1 MRRILGILSALLAA
15 TAVVAATSV
24 GADDTHTY
32 KLEMYDA
39 FGLVEDA
46 EVKVAGV
53 AAGKIAGFEINDE
66 KRALVEVELTGPLA
80 VLGDKTQCSAEP
92 QSLIAEYFIDC
103 QPAGEPLA
111 DGATVPKLVIQSVQ
125 PDLVASTLRLPYRQR
140 LTLLINEFG
149 TALAGNPERLNEA
162 IRLGAPALRDLHKAL
177 KLLADQS
184 KVIAQLNV
192 DSDRIVADLADRSDD
207 VVAFIREAGEA
218 AVASAERRDDLSTN
232 FDLLDDALRELGP
245 TMAELENAGRQAAP
259 LFADL
264 RTAAPGLNILASN
277 LPAFSRATERSLL
290 SLGRAANVGSRALS
304 PTGRATIKALG
315 DAARNGPQAAE
326 QARLLLNDISDPR
339 RAVAIDD
346 RVDEETGRDN
356 PRPGKRDTRGYTGME
371 GLLNYFYYFSLALNQ
386 YDRAGHFLHFNLYDV
401 FEGPCGEWNA
411 EQHWPLDPLKVQNPA
426 TDGAQ
431 SDERPALPDGR
442 TRDPLRAHPC
452 VGFLGPNQPG
462 ITQDQSEL
470 GVGPY
475 DPSVCPNGSAS
486 PDICPGGA
494 LTTTARRA
502 SESGGDPAGRSAPP
516 GASPAP
522 GPSQTPDEIRDQ
534 LEDLLDLPKDALGSV
549 DTGNRDTK
557 LDGIGTGADEAA
569 QDLLDFLFK
578 P

>member
-162 IRLGAPALRDLHKAL
+162 IRLGAPALRNLHKAL

-411 EQHWPLDPLKVQNPA
+411 EQHWPIDPLKAQNPE
-426 TDGAQ
+426 TDAG
-431 SDERPALPDGR
+431 LPDDR
-442 TRDPLRAHPC
+442 TRDLTRAHPC
-452 VGFLGPNQPG
+452 VSGLGPNQPG
-462 ITQDQSEL
+462 ITQPDSDF

-475 DPSVCPNGSAS
+475 HPSVCPDGSAS
-486 PDICPGGA
+486 LDICNPAGGARSATRSVAADGGGDRKSSDPGPQVPDIP
-494 LTTTARRA
+494 
-502 SESGGDPAGRSAPP
+502 
-516 GASPAP
+516 
-522 GPSQTPDEIRDQ
+522 QTRDEIRDQ

-549 DTGNRDTK
+549 GTGGKRDTK

>member
-53 AAGKIAGFEINDE
+53 AAGKIAGFEINAE

-162 IRLGAPALRDLHKAL
+162 IRLGAPALQDLHKAL

-356 PRPGKRDTRGYTGME
+356 PRAGKRDTRGYTGME
-371 GLLNYFYYFSLALNQ
+371 GFLNYFYYFSLSLNQ
-386 YDRAGHFLHFNLYDV
+386 YDKAGHLLHFNLYDV

-411 EQHWPLDPLKVQNPA
+411 EQHWPLDPLKAQNPE
-426 TDGAQ
+426 TDAG
-431 SDERPALPDGR
+431 LPDDR
-442 TRDPLRAHPC
+442 TRDLTRAHPC
-452 VGFLGPNQPG
+452 VSGLGPNQPG
-462 ITQDQSEL
+462 ITQPDSDF

-475 DPSVCPNGSAS
+475 DPSVCPDGSDNLA
-486 PDICPGGA
+486 ICNPAGGA
-494 LTTTARRA
+494 LTTTARTA
-502 SESGGDPAGRSAPP
+502 SGSGGDPAGGSAPP

>member
-1 MRRILGILSALLAA
+1 MRRLAFMFTTLIAAAAL
-15 TAVVAATSV
+15 VAAA
-24 GADDTHTY
+24 GAEDETHTY

-53 AAGKIAGFEINDE
+53 AAGSINGFEINDQ

-80 VLGDKTQCSAEP
+80 VLGDKTQCSTEP

-103 QPAGEPLA
+103 QPAGDPVP
-111 DGATVPKLVIQSVQ
+111 DGATLPKLVIQSVQ
-125 PDLVASTLRLPYRQR
+125 ADLVASTLRLPYRQR

-192 DSDRIVADLADRSDD
+192 DSDRIIGDLAGRSDD
-207 VVAFIREAGEA
+207 VVAFIREAGA
-218 AVASAERRDDLSTN
+218 AAEASAARRDDLSTD

-245 TMAELENAGRQAAP
+245 TMAELKNAGRQAAP

-290 SLGRAANVGSRALS
+290 SLGRAADVGSRALS
-304 PTGRATIKALG
+304 PTGRATIKALA
-315 DAARNGPQAAE
+315 DASRNAPQTAE

-401 FEGPCGEWNA
+401 FQGPCGSWNA
-411 EQHWPLDPLKVQNPA
+411 EQHWPLDQLKTQNPA
-426 TDGAQ
+426 TDAG
-431 SDERPALPDGR
+431 LPEGR

-452 VGFLGPNQPG
+452 VSMLGPNQPG
-462 ITQDQSEL
+462 ITQPDSDF

-475 DPSVCPNGSAS
+475 HPSVCPEGSDTPELCNPAGMARTTNRNAPGGDGES
-486 PDICPGGA
+486 SDADSRAPDIP
-494 LTTTARRA
+494 
-502 SESGGDPAGRSAPP
+502 D
-516 GASPAP
+516 AP
-522 GPSQTPDEIRDQ
+522 GEIRDQ
-534 LEDLLDLPKDALGSV
+534 LEDLLDLPNDALDSV
-549 DTGNRDTK
+549 GVGGKRSK
-557 LDGIGTGADEAA
+557 QLDGIGTGADQAA
-569 QDLLDFLFK
+569 QDLLDFLFT